1 MWKICGAS
9 GSFFPVDYSDARQK
23 KACADVAG
31 MSYLMESRANASRL
45 LHAYEQLMAGRFCA
59 RDFTLRP
66 QCD

>member
-1 MWKICGAS
+1 M
-9 GSFFPVDYSDARQK
+9 DYSDARQK